1 MLALKSKFIRQFE
14 FLELGFAWKMLLES
28 KVVCVLAQYGRIYGV
43 AACMSVSPGQ
53 TKGAVKNEA
62 IVNEVTV
69 IHI

>member
-1 MLALKSKFIRQFE
+1 MLKFFDLK
-14 FLELGFAWKMLLES
+14 LYCMWNLL
-28 KVVCVLAQYGRIYGV
+28 KNYYGRIDGV

-53 TKGAVKNEA
+53 TKGAVTNEA